1 MRIHRKQHWLL
12 CTGAISGILVGV
24 ALPSVRQAV
33 VSSVGPR
40 LMALEMLATAT
51 AMMALS
57 AIWDKIQGFMVRW
70 FVRIKCMELVT
81 LVPYYLFFLVF
92 WNPRTYFLCEIVYY
106 VAVSCALVKTANACK
121 VLLFSDTQERID
133 ADNAMDFVW
142 GLSSIAGYGMACLVT
157 PPIRLALA
165 LLLVSDFVT
174 IWGETCLKAIQENAI
189 ECMMELAQVWA
200 VCKKMNKTK
209 KGVRNGQNGRNTSE
223 STWESFGKQAEQS

>member
-70 FVRIKCMELVT
+70 FVRIKCIELVT
-81 LVPYYLFFLVF
+81 LVPYYLFFLAF

-121 VLLFSDTQERID
+121 VVLFNGVQERID
-133 ADNAMDFVW
+133 ADNALDFVW
-142 GLSSIAGYGMACLVT
+142 GVSSTVGYGMACVYT
-157 PPIRLALA
+157 PSIRVALI
-165 LLLVSDFVT
+165 LLFVSDFFSIVGKIIT
-174 IWGETCLKAIQENAI
+174 YNRLNAGEFLDN
-189 ECMMELAQVWA
+189 
-200 VCKKMNKTK
+200 
-209 KGVRNGQNGRNTSE
+209 
-223 STWESFGKQAEQS
+223 